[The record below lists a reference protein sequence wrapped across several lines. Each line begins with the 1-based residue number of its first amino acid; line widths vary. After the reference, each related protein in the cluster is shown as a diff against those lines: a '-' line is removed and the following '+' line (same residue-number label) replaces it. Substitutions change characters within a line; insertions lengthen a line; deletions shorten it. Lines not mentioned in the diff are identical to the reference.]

1 MKNQKIKKL
10 IKEEISSFP
19 SETILSSMKDALEDV
34 ENMELS
40 KEEAIKLTMDLNP
53 SFKRFETQLRQLAD
67 PMF

>member
-1 MKNQKIKKL
+1 
-10 IKEEISSFP
+10 
-19 SETILSSMKDALEDV
+19 MKDALEDV